1 MTTLNFHPYQTEDD
15 YWRVRAFLRET
26 FLLNNR
32 HERNWQAYRLDY
44 WRCHVNANLVQLPLE
59 QAIFLWETP
68 ENQLVAVLNPEGAG
82 DAILQIHPAWKSPQ
96 LETIM
101 LDTAEA
107 HLTKAKE
114 DGTRTLCV
122 WTDSRDAAR
131 QDILTSRGYAKG
143 NWPEHQRRRSLDVPI
158 PEPAL
163 LQGYTIRALGDGLE
177 LLERCY
183 ASGLAFHPNEIEI
196 AIENRNDVT
205 WYHNIQNAPLYRRDL
220 DLVCI
225 APDGAV
231 AAFTTIWFDDVT
243 RTGSFEPVGTVPA
256 HQRKGLGKAVMLAG
270 LHRLKKIGA
279 TLATVGSYSEAAGGL
294 YASAG
299 FTEYDLSEPWTKTW

>member
-1 MTTLNFHPYQTEDD
+1 MTLILHPYQTEED
-15 YWRVRAFLRET
+15 YWRIRSFLRET
-26 FLLNNR
+26 FLLNDR
-32 HERNWQAYRLDY
+32 HECNWQTYRFDY
-44 WRCHVNANLVQLPLE
+44 WRWHVNENLVQLPLE

-68 ENQLVAVLNPEGAG
+68 EKQIVAVLNPEGRG
-82 DAILQIHPAWKSPQ
+82 DGVLQMHPAWKSQ
-96 LETIM
+96 HLERAMIEI
-101 LDTAEA
+101 AEQ
-107 HLTKAKE
+107 HLAKANE

-122 WTDSRDAAR
+122 WADSRDVPR
-131 QDILTSRGYAKG
+131 QDILTQRGYNKG
-143 NWPEHQRRRSLDVPI
+143 DWPEYQRRRSLETPI
-158 PEPAL
+158 PAPAL
-163 LQGYTIRALGDGLE
+163 PPGYTLRTLRDGLE

-183 ASGLAFHPNEIEI
+183 ASGLAFHPNEIDI
-196 AIENRNDVT
+196 ALDNRKDVT

-243 RTGSFEPVGTVPA
+243 RTAAFEPVGTVPA
-256 HQRKGLGKAVMLAG
+256 YQRRGLGKALMLEG

-279 TLATVGSYSEAAGGL
+279 NLAVVGSYSEAAGAL

-299 FTEYDLSEPWTKTW
+299 FTEYDISEPWTKRW